1 MLKVWVGNIVNDM
14 EEYIAVPGAYFN
26 HKHKPEWIL
35 SDFSKTVIRD
45 IDKSEVIDVD
55 CVKSPILGM
64 IPINKIA
71 GGTKTLIMMKYDDEH
86 IFNASSC
93 GDNCAKYI
101 IEIAKEKD
109 LVISLGH
116 IMDFPDDMEVDGIIM
131 NKGKEFHNKNEFVM
145 GYLGA
150 EYGWQA

>member
-1 MLKVWVGNIVNDM
+1 
-14 EEYIAVPGAYFN
+14 
-26 HKHKPEWIL
+26 
-35 SDFSKTVIRD
+35 
-45 IDKSEVIDVD
+45 
-55 CVKSPILGM
+55 M

-109 LVISLGH
+109 LVISFGH
-116 IMDFPDDMEVDGIIM
+116 IMEFPDDMEVDGIIM
-131 NKGKEFHNKNEFVM
+131 NTGKEFHNKNEFVM

-150 EYGWQA
+150 EYGW